1 MRTASPK
8 PFSVISQVM
17 VAPESLIRSIYRLRV
32 FQNKVLGRISGTKK
46 ELVKEGWSA
55 LHNEQRGSFKS
66 LLKHISVL
74 KWTGGGDWWDLWQA
88 WRSSEMSSGFTL
100 THSLTQSLTSWLYG
114 PLRALVNLITKARPS
129 ISTALYRHFL
139 PFITHRS
146 FSTTSSHLSLGLP
159 LTQLPSDLLSN
170 IFLTVLPWSILA
182 TCPIHSNLFYLISV
196 IMYISG
202 HAVAQ
207 LVEALRYKS
216 EGRGFDSRW
225 CRLKNFPLT

>member
-100 THSLTQSLTSWLYG
+100 THSLTNSVTHLL
-114 PLRALVNLITKARPS
+114 ALWPS
-129 ISTALYRHFL
+129 E
-139 PFITHRS
+139 
-146 FSTTSSHLSLGLP
+146 SLG
-159 LTQLPSDLLSN
+159 QLNYESPYFHINCLISP
-170 IFLTVLPWSILA
+170 FLTLHHP
-182 TCPIHSNLFYLISV
+182 
-196 IMYISG
+196 
-202 HAVAQ
+202 
-207 LVEALRYKS
+207 
-216 EGRGFDSRW
+216 
-225 CRLKNFPLT
+225 